1 MWILTDPMSAHPIP
15 CGREKNLDSDG
26 ASHTNTEQPQTITQ
40 QFQYLS
46 HALNKINKIHGEVN
60 TVMSNMEKKFNDANV
75 LVKAKS
81 IQDQQ
86 RRERIRRN
94 MHKMPPIIQIDPMHP
109 KMVECIMFVLQDSI
123 NSITNNYYCIK
134 ENNIPGIC
142 DLIISLC
149 VEWTQNV
156 THSAWKCMK
165 SLGGKKLEHDISILE
180 DRPKQVIHDMSAAC
194 HKLKDKKNQR
204 GFIAKKS
211 LTSYIANEIR
221 GAGEKTVK
229 DLLFRLCVKGCCKP
243 QTFIRSD

>member
-1 MWILTDPMSAHPIP
+1 MS
-15 CGREKNLDSDG
+15 N
-26 ASHTNTEQPQTITQ
+26 
-40 QFQYLS
+40 
-46 HALNKINKIHGEVN
+46 VN

-109 KMVECIMFVLQDSI
+109 KMVECLMFVLQDSI

-194 HKLKDKKNQR
+194 HKLKDKKNHR